1 MIRKKEDTQGITRA
15 EREVPGVIKK
25 EEEMHE
31 IIRIRKRGQE

>member
-1 MIRKKEDTQGITRA
+1 MIRTE
-15 EREVPGVIKK
+15 EEVPGVIKK